1 MAAIVNLGGIVFGG
15 SSNQVGVFSGQNM
28 QNGWDANSP
37 NLSLLGTNYGQFA
50 FEYTMF
56 GALNTWMAVGQPTL
70 DNDLKN
76 NATPMLEG
84 P

>member
-1 MAAIVNLGGIVFGG
+1 MAAVVNLGGIQFGG

-37 NLSLLGTNYGQFA
+37 NASV
-50 FEYTMF
+50 F
-56 GALNTWMAVGQPTL
+56 GALMGQWSVQWSGAAPFYNLMPGGQPVI

-76 NATPMLEG
+76 NASPLLEG

>member
-1 MAAIVNLGGIVFGG
+1 MGAIVNVGGIAFGG

-28 QNGWDANSP
+28 QSGWDSNSP
-37 NLSLLGTNYGQFA
+37 NLSTLGTLMGSGSLQYVYIAGSN
-50 FEYTMF
+50 
-56 GALNTWMAVGQPTL
+56 NWMLIGQPTN

-76 NATPMLEG
+76 NASPLIEG